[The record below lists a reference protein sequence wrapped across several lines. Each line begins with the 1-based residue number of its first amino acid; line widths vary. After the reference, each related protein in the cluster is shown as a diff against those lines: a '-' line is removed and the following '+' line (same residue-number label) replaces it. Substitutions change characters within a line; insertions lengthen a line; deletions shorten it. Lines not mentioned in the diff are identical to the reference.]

1 MTYRVAELVADSLVA
16 HGIDRAF
23 SVPGESFLALLDAL
37 RDRSDFDLVTCR
49 HEGSA
54 SLAAVADAKLTGR
67 AGVVMASRGP
77 GAFNAALGLHVAAQE
92 AIPLVM
98 LVGQVDRPNLARDA
112 VQEIDCGRSF
122 DGVLKWSVRL
132 NSTDLVPEMMARAFA
147 VACAGTP
154 GPVAVELPEDLLEEA
169 AEGHAVRANG
179 LACPEPGSAAIEK
192 AAAALT
198 AAERPILLVGG
209 ECRTAS
215 FREDLVAFSEKWNV
229 PVVTMNKMQ
238 DQFPNAHPL
247 WAGQFGF
254 FPSQPHAKLLERAD
268 LVVAVGTRLG
278 DLSSLGFAF
287 PRHAEPRQPLV
298 HVYPDPDAIGK
309 RVMADVAVVSGSHA
323 FVSALL
329 TVSAASPD
337 RTEWLRAAAAVRLA
351 THGWPRFGVPSAD
364 VFGHAVAAI
373 ATHFKPDGIVTT
385 DSGNFAGWVHRIF
398 SLGPTARLLGSACG
412 AMGSGVPSGLAA
424 SLRFPGRQ
432 VVAFCGDGG
441 FLMTG
446 NELATA
452 VARQANLKI
461 VISNNRSYGTIR
473 SHQERAFPDRPYG
486 TDLSNPDFAALA
498 RAFGAKGFIVEDTES
513 APSTIAEAM
522 TAEGPVVIEVRSDVR
537 QTLEKSLAAS
547 RRDTSN

>member
-23 SVPGESFLALLDAL
+23 GVPGESFLALLDAL

-132 NSTDLVPEMMARAFA
+132 NSADLVPEMMARAFA
-147 VACAGTP
+147 VAHAGTP

-169 AEGHAVRANG
+169 AEGLAVRTNG
-179 LACPEPGSAAIEK
+179 LAHPEPGNAATER

-198 AAERPILLVGG
+198 EAERPILLIGG
-209 ECRTAS
+209 ECRTGS
-215 FREDLVAFSEKWNV
+215 FREVLVAFSEKWNV
-229 PVVTMNKMQ
+229 PVITMNKMQ

-287 PRHAEPRQPLV
+287 PRQAEPRQPLV
-298 HVYPDPDAIGK
+298 HVYPDSDAIGK
-309 RVMADVAVVSGSHA
+309 RVQTDVAVVSGSHA
-323 FVSALL
+323 FVSAMLA
-329 TVSAASPD
+329 VSAAAPD
-337 RTEWLRAAAAVRLA
+337 RTEWLRAAAAVRTA

-398 SLGPTARLLGSACG
+398 SLEPTARLLGSACG

-424 SLRFPGRQ
+424 SLRFPERQ

-452 VARQANLKI
+452 VARGANLKI
-461 VISNNRSYGTIR
+461 VVSNNRSYGTIR

-498 RAFGAKGFIVEDTES
+498 RAFGAKGFVVEDAES
-513 APSTIAEAM
+513 APSTVAEAM
-522 TAEGPVVIEVRSDVR
+522 TAKGPVVIEVRSDVR
-537 QTLEKSLAAS
+537 QTLDKSLTVS
-547 RRDTSN
+547 R

>member
-1 MTYRVAELVADSLVA
+1 MTYRVAELVAESLVA
-16 HGIDRAF
+16 HGVDRAF
-23 SVPGESFLALLDAL
+23 CVPGESFLPLLDAL
-37 RDRSDFDLVTCR
+37 HDRSDIDLVTCR

-122 DGVLKWSVRL
+122 AGLLKWSVRL
-132 NSTDLVPEMMARAFA
+132 NSAELAPEMIARAFA
-147 VACAGTP
+147 AAHAGTP
-154 GPVAVELPEDLLEEA
+154 GPVAVELPEDLLADA
-169 AEGHAVRANG
+169 AEGLAARTNG
-179 LACPEPGSAAIEK
+179 PARPEAGAATIEK
-192 AAAALT
+192 VAAAMT
-198 AAERPILLVGG
+198 ASEKPILLVGG
-209 ECRTAS
+209 ECRTAL

-254 FPSQPHAKLLERAD
+254 FTSQAHVKLLKGAD
-268 LVVAVGTRLG
+268 LIVAVGTRLG
-278 DLSSLGFAF
+278 DLSSLGFAL
-287 PRHAEPRQPLV
+287 PRQAKPRQPLV

-309 RVMADVAVVSGSHA
+309 RFQTDVAVVSGAHA
-323 FVSALL
+323 FVSAMLA
-329 TVSAASPD
+329 TPPAPRD
-337 RTEWLRAAAAVRLA
+337 RKEWLRAAAAVRTA
-351 THGWPRFGVPSAD
+351 THGWPGSDVPSAD
-364 VFGHAVAAI
+364 VFGHTVSAI
-373 ATHFKPDGIVTT
+373 ASRFRPDGIVTT

-398 SLGPTARLLGSACG
+398 KFAPTARLLGSACG

-424 SLRFPGRQ
+424 SLRFPDRQ
-432 VVAFCGDGG
+432 VIVFCGDGG

-446 NELATA
+446 NELVTA
-452 VARQANLKI
+452 VARGANLTI
-461 VISNNRSYGTIR
+461 VVSNNRSYGTIR

-498 RAFGAKGFIVEDTES
+498 RAFGAAGFVIEDS
-513 APSTIAEAM
+513 DRAQDVVAKAM
-522 TAEGPVVIEVRSDVR
+522 AVKGPVVIEVRSDVR
-537 QTLEKSLAAS
+537 QTIEKSLAAS
-547 RRDTSN
+547 R

>member
-1 MTYRVAELVADSLVA
+1 MTYRVAELVADCLVA
-16 HGIDRAF
+16 HGVDRAF
-23 SVPGESFLALLDAL
+23 GVPGESFLALLDAL
-37 RDRSDFDLVTCR
+37 RDRRDFDLVTCR

-54 SLAAVADAKLTGR
+54 ALAAVADAKLTGR
-67 AGVVMASRGP
+67 AGVVMVSRGP
-77 GAFNAALGLHVAAQE
+77 GAFNAALGLHVAQQE

-132 NSTDLVPEMMARAFA
+132 NSAALVPEMMARAFA
-147 VACAGTP
+147 VAYGGTP
-154 GPVAVELPEDLLEEA
+154 GPVAVELPEDLLEEPA
-169 AEGHAVRANG
+169 KGLAVRTNG
-179 LACPEPGSAAIEK
+179 LARPEPSVAVIEK
-192 AAAALT
+192 ATAALT
-198 AAERPILLVGG
+198 AAERPILLIGG

-215 FREDLVAFSEKWNV
+215 FRDQLIMFAEKWNV
-229 PVVTMNKMQ
+229 PVVTLNKMQ

-254 FPSQPHAKLLERAD
+254 FPSQPHVKLLERCD

-287 PRHAEPRQPLV
+287 PRQDEPRQALV
-298 HVYPDPDAIGK
+298 HVYPDPDVIGK
-309 RVMADVAVVSGSHA
+309 RVRADVAVVSGAQA
-323 FVSALL
+323 FVSAMLAVA
-329 TVSAASPD
+329 TTARD
-337 RTEWLRAAAAVRLA
+337 RADWLEAAAAVRSA
-351 THGWPRFGVPSAD
+351 THGWPRSGVPTAD

-373 ATHFKPDGIVTT
+373 ATHFNSDGIVTT

-398 SLGPTARLLGSACG
+398 GLEPTAQLVGSACG

-452 VARQANLKI
+452 VARGVNLKI
-461 VISNNRSYGTIR
+461 VVSNNRSYGTIR
-473 SHQERAFPDRPYG
+473 SHQERAFPGRPYG

-498 RAFGAKGFIVEDTES
+498 RAFGAKGFVVEDAES
-513 APSTIAEAM
+513 APSTVEEAM
-522 TAEGPVVIEVRSDVR
+522 AAEGPVVIEVRSDVR
-537 QTLEKSLAAS
+537 QTLEKSVAAS
-547 RRDTSN
+547 R

>member
-1 MTYRVAELVADSLVA
+1 MTYRVAELVADCLIA
-16 HGIDRAF
+16 HGVDRAF
-23 SVPGESFLALLDAL
+23 GVPGESFLALLDAL
-37 RDRSDFDLVTCR
+37 RDRNDFDLVTCR

-132 NSTDLVPEMMARAFA
+132 NSADLVPEMMARAFA
-147 VACAGTP
+147 VAHAGAP
-154 GPVAVELPEDLLEEA
+154 GPVAVELPEDLLEDP
-169 AEGHAVRANG
+169 AEGIVATANGAVR
-179 LACPEPGSAAIEK
+179 PEPGAAAIEQ
-192 AAAALT
+192 ARAALT
-198 AAERPILLVGG
+198 ASERPILLVGG

-215 FREDLVAFSEKWNV
+215 FRQDLIAFSEKWNV

-238 DQFPNAHPL
+238 DQFPNSHPL

-254 FPSQPHAKLLERAD
+254 FTSQPHVKLLERAD

-287 PRHAEPRQPLV
+287 PRQAEPRQPLI

-309 RVMADVAVVSGSHA
+309 RVRTDVAVVSGSHA
-323 FVSALL
+323 FVSAML
-329 TVSAASPD
+329 AAPATA
-337 RTEWLRAAAAVRLA
+337 RACAEWSSAAAAARTA
-351 THGWPRFGVPSAD
+351 THGWPQFGVPSAD

-373 ATHFKPDGIVTT
+373 AAHFRPDGIVTT

-398 SLGPTARLLGSACG
+398 SLEPTARLLGSACG

-424 SLRFPGRQ
+424 SLRFPERQ

-452 VARQANLKI
+452 VARGANLTI
-461 VISNNRSYGTIR
+461 VVSNNQSYGTIR

-498 RAFGAKGFIVEDTES
+498 RAFGAKGFIIEDAES
-513 APSTIAEAM
+513 APSTVAEAM
-522 TAEGPVVIEVRSDVR
+522 TTKGPVVIEVRSDVR
-537 QTLEKSLAAS
+537 QTLDKSLAAS
-547 RRDTSN
+547 R

>member
-1 MTYRVAELVADSLVA
+1 MTYRVAELVADCLIA
-16 HGIDRAF
+16 HGVDRAF
-23 SVPGESFLALLDAL
+23 GVPGESFLALLDAL
-37 RDRSDFDLVTCR
+37 RDRNDFDLVTCR

-132 NSTDLVPEMMARAFA
+132 NSADLVPEMMARAFA
-147 VACAGTP
+147 VAHAGTP
-154 GPVAVELPEDLLEEA
+154 GPVAVELPEDLLEDP
-169 AEGHAVRANG
+169 AEGIVATANGAVR
-179 LACPEPGSAAIEK
+179 PEPGAAAIEQ
-192 AAAALT
+192 ARAALT
-198 AAERPILLVGG
+198 ASERPILLVGG

-215 FREDLVAFSEKWNV
+215 FRQDLIAFSEKWNV

-238 DQFPNAHPL
+238 DQFPNSHPL

-254 FPSQPHAKLLERAD
+254 FTSQPHVKLLERAD

-287 PRHAEPRQPLV
+287 PRQAEPRQPLI

-309 RVMADVAVVSGSHA
+309 RVRTDVAVVSGSHA
-323 FVSALL
+323 FVSAML
-329 TVSAASPD
+329 AAPATA
-337 RTEWLRAAAAVRLA
+337 RACAEWSSAAAAARTA
-351 THGWPRFGVPSAD
+351 THRWPQFGVPSAD

-373 ATHFKPDGIVTT
+373 AAHFRPDGIVTT

-398 SLGPTARLLGSACG
+398 SLEPTARLLGSACG

-424 SLRFPGRQ
+424 SLRFPERQ

-452 VARQANLKI
+452 VARGANLTI
-461 VISNNRSYGTIR
+461 VVSNNQSYGTIR

-498 RAFGAKGFIVEDTES
+498 RAFGAKGFIIEDAES
-513 APSTIAEAM
+513 APSTVAEAM
-522 TAEGPVVIEVRSDVR
+522 TTKGPVVIEVRSDVR
-537 QTLEKSLAAS
+537 QTLDKSLAAS
-547 RRDTSN
+547 R